1 MSNSSDSQLN
11 KIFDEKQ
18 KTLFK
23 DCKQKYGLTIN
34 DIKPSGKTKTKPYTL
49 KDIQSACSEKKKQTK
64 KKPVTPLYPAQSS
77 KSSSKTSSSKS
88 KKNIDAKEKQVK
100 GYKITLNLINPYK
113 KKSEINPND
122 SEPYSD
128 MDINEFKQWCEE
140 KLALELGKS
149 GATIC
154 NASYKVKNDSTLFMQ
169 FYVDDPKYDEAD
181 NTLDSIL
188 NINDIL
194 DRDQKDGYTEVTF
207 GLNNK
212 LIKPYHKKIKCI

>member
-1 MSNSSDSQLN
+1 MSNSSKSSELN

-23 DCKQKYGLTIN
+23 ECKEKYGLTIN

-140 KLALELGKS
+140 KSQHENVLLSSIGKS
-149 GATIC
+149 KMG
-154 NASYKVKNDSTLFMQ
+154 KDLLF
-169 FYVDDPKYDEAD
+169 
-181 NTLDSIL
+181 LDMWFNL
-188 NINDIL
+188 L
-194 DRDQKDGYTEVTF
+194 
-207 GLNNK
+207 
-212 LIKPYHKKIKCI
+212 